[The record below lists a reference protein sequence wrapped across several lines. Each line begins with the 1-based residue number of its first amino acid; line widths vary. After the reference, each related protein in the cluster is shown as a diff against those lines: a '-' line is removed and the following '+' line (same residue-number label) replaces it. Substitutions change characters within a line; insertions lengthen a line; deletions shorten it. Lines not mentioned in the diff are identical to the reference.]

1 MRAGGSRV
9 LRKGLSARKPFLAGE
24 NPQSGGSVVASGPIR
39 INRTNNLRRDYYI
52 ARILALTIAL
62 TVCSLAQDPAKNKPA
77 PVAPRKSVAI
87 LIFDDVQI
95 IDFTGPWE
103 VLDEYF
109 DVFTVSESLRPV
121 ITSAGMS
128 VNPKYTIEN
137 APKAEIL
144 VIPGGGGSRSG
155 RPGVGQQVANPKMIQ
170 WVQEEAKDARYV
182 MSVCNGAFILSK
194 AGLLDGQTA
203 TTTAGY
209 IELLR
214 TLTPRAKVVVDQ
226 RYVDNGKIITTAGLS
241 SGIDGALHIIDKA
254 FGRGSAQF
262 AALGEEYDWNPDNR
276 FVRAQLGDMPMLN
289 TFVRLKF
296 GMHAKPLKYD
306 TSNQFWHS
314 EWLLETPQS
323 VSEVMTE
330 LNNTIAHQDHWTRQR
345 LEGGGEGTSA
355 WTISSETWGNW
366 KASVHAEV
374 APETNERVKVI
385 IQVDRLISDR

>member
-1 MRAGGSRV
+1 MTMLHQARLSHSFCERTRFDEGQQHIGTPAGDLHLLRLEGLMRKHYCIAG
-9 LRKGLSARKPFLAGE
+9 
-24 NPQSGGSVVASGPIR
+24 
-39 INRTNNLRRDYYI
+39 
-52 ARILALTIAL
+52 ILALTITL
-62 TVCSLAQDPAKNKPA
+62 TVHSLAQSPALSGPA
-77 PVAPRKSVAI
+77 PAAPRKSVAI
-87 LIFDDVQI
+87 LIFDNVQI

-103 VLDEYF
+103 VLDEHF
-109 DVFTVSESLRPV
+109 DVFTVAETLRPV
-121 ITSAGMS
+121 ITSAAMS
-128 VNPKYTIEN
+128 INPKYTIEN

-144 VIPGGGGSRSG
+144 VIPGGGGSGSG
-155 RPGVGQQVANPKMIQ
+155 KPGVGQEVANPKVIQ
-170 WVQEEAKDARYV
+170 WVREEAKDAQYV

-209 IELLR
+209 IELLK
-214 TLTPRAKVVVDQ
+214 TLTPRAKVVADQ

-296 GMHAKPLKYD
+296 VMHAKPLKYD
-306 TSNQFWHS
+306 TSNQLWHS
-314 EWLLETPQS
+314 EWLLETPKS
-323 VSEVMTE
+323 VSEVMTQ
-330 LNNTIAHQDHWTRQR
+330 LNNTIANQDHWTRQR
-345 LEGGGEGTSA
+345 LDSGGDGTSA

-374 APETNERVKVI
+374 ASETDDRVKVV
-385 IQVDRLISDR
+385 IQVDRLPNDSL

>member
-1 MRAGGSRV
+1 MRRH
-9 LRKGLSARKPFLAGE
+9 
-24 NPQSGGSVVASGPIR
+24 
-39 INRTNNLRRDYYI
+39 YYI
-52 ARILALTIAL
+52 AWILALTITL
-62 TVCSLAQDPAKNKPA
+62 TVDSLAQSGPA
-77 PVAPRKSVAI
+77 PAAPRKSVAI

-103 VLDEYF
+103 VLDGYF
-109 DVFTVSESLRPV
+109 DVFTVAETLRPV

-128 VNPKYTIEN
+128 VNPRYTIDN
-137 APKAEIL
+137 APRAEIL
-144 VIPGGGGSRSG
+144 VIPGGGGSSSG
-155 RPGVGQQVANPKMIQ
+155 RPGVGQQVANPRVIQ
-170 WVQEEAKDARYV
+170 WVREEAKDARYV

-209 IELLR
+209 IELLKKV
-214 TLTPRAKVVVDQ
+214 TPGAKVVADQ

-296 GMHAKPLKYD
+296 VMHAKPLKYD

-330 LNNTIAHQDHWTRQR
+330 LNDTIANQDHWTRQR
-345 LEGGGEGTSA
+345 LDSGDDGTSA
-355 WTISSETWGNW
+355 WTILSETWGNW
-366 KASVHAEV
+366 RASVHAEV
-374 APETNERVKVI
+374 ASDTNERVKVI
-385 IQVDRLISDR
+385 IQVDRE